1 MGDQVRHRA
10 GLLLWPRCPR
20 SEGWGHCWTDA
31 FLSGPLGQ
39 VTRLGARDPGWP
51 ECRVPGERLRGGRG
65 QCWSWGPRSS
75 CGAGRRPSTPD
86 GSPHAGL
93 AAGAETLK
101 SCRWPCLSSP
111 GVVFAG
117 RQFYKPRGPGR
128 EPQAPGGCGP
138 ASSVLSLFLG
148 LRAGGRAQA
157 GSGLR
162 LWGESCLAALS
173 PAQDCPQL
181 PVQAQPGLTQCPH
194 GLEPRSSTQIEGR
207 DLRAVAAEFLE

>member
-1 MGDQVRHRA
+1 MPGAGGEAAGRPGAVLVMG
-10 GLLLWPRCPR
+10 
-20 SEGWGHCWTDA
+20 
-31 FLSGPLGQ
+31 
-39 VTRLGARDPGWP
+39 P
-51 ECRVPGERLRGGRG
+51 EVVLRGRAPA
-65 QCWSWGPRSS
+65 QHTRWLSSRS
-75 CGAGRRPSTPD
+75 
-86 GSPHAGL
+86 L

-117 RQFYKPRGPGR
+117 RQFYKPRGPGW

-207 DLRAVAAEFLE
+207 ELRAVAAEFLE